1 MKKQVEKEYSNSAS
15 PYAQGN
21 TKAFEAFRCTEG
33 NNNKPKPKPSSIYDQ
48 IDLIIIIKAK
58 LKTQKKDLYYQA

>member
-33 NNNKPKPKPSSIYDQ
+33 NNNKPKPKPSSIYD
-48 IDLIIIIKAK
+48 
-58 LKTQKKDLYYQA
+58 